1 MEALQQEVD
10 NLQNERR
17 ALKDKLKVAIFGN
30 IVKGSRESMEPDP
43 SRPSSQLTSADT
55 LPLINEINVLR
66 SMNKLLQKNM
76 MELNRQYARILCEK
90 FTCLPSIDR
99 KVIGVSSD
107 LVKKEES
114 DFRNL
119 CKQSNELMGDVFN
132 SFSTYKIEN
141 LRNKKSRSSENK
153 QNKISLL
160 MVSRFVFFVF
170 NGFDK

>member
-30 IVKGSRESMEPDP
+30 IVKGQRDTMEPE
-43 SRPSSQLTSADT
+43 SNRGASSQLTSADT

-66 SMNKLLQKNM
+66 SMNKLMQKNM
-76 MELNRQYARILCEK
+76 MELNRQYARMLCEK

-99 KVIGVSSD
+99 KVIGISSD
-107 LVKKEES
+107 LVKKEETE
-114 DFRNL
+114 FRNL

-160 MVSRFVFFVF
+160 MVSCFVLLFCV
-170 NGFDK
+170 